1 MGMSAEIKRIY
12 DKNNSVELID
22 SVVQVLLK
30 GGVIIYPTDTMYAIG
45 CSIQSQ
51 QAVNRICEIRQIK
64 PTKNRFSFICAD
76 LSAISNFAKVSDFAF
91 KILKRYLPGAYTF
104 VLPASSK
111 VPSVLVQSKK
121 TVGIR
126 IPDYGPILEIVRQLG
141 HPILTSSL
149 PTDGFDIEDYTDP
162 SLIVE
167 EYGNQVDLILDGGI
181 GGLIPSTVID
191 LQDDLIDII
200 REGAGDCADFN

>member
-1 MGMSAEIKRIY
+1 MSAEIKRIY
-12 DKNNSVELID
+12 DKNNSTVLID

-111 VPSVLVQSKK
+111 VPSILVQSKK

-126 IPDYGPILEIVRQLG
+126 IPDYVPILEIVRQLG

-149 PTDGFDIEDYTDP
+149 PTDGLDVEDYTDP
-162 SLIVE
+162 SLIAE
-167 EYGNQVDLILDGGI
+167 QYGNQVDLILDGGN

-191 LQDDLIDII
+191 LQDDLIEII

>member
-12 DKNNSVELID
+12 DKNNSAELID

-91 KILKRYLPGAYTF
+91 KILKMYLPGAYTF

-126 IPDYGPILEIVRQLG
+126 IPDYAPILEIVRQLG

-162 SLIVE
+162 SLIAEV
-167 EYGNQVDLILDGGI
+167 YGNQVDLILDGGI

>member
-1 MGMSAEIKRIY
+1 MSAEIKRIY
-12 DKNNSVELID
+12 DKNNSAELID

-111 VPSVLVQSKK
+111 VPSILVQSKK

-126 IPDYGPILEIVRQLG
+126 IPDYGPILEIVQQLG

-149 PTDGFDIEDYTDP
+149 PTDGLDVEDYTDP
-162 SLIVE
+162 SLITE
-167 EYGNQVDLILDGGI
+167 QYGNQVDLILDGGN

-191 LQDDLIDII
+191 LQDDLIEII
-200 REGAGDCADFN
+200 RDGAGDCADFN

>member
-1 MGMSAEIKRIY
+1 MSAEIKRIY
-12 DKNNSVELID
+12 DKNNSAELID

-30 GGVIIYPTDTMYAIG
+30 GGVIIYPTDTMYAMG

-64 PTKNRFSFICAD
+64 PTKNRFSFICSD

-126 IPDYGPILEIVRQLG
+126 IPDYSPILEIVRQLG

-149 PTDGFDIEDYTDP
+149 PTDGLDIEDYTDP
-162 SLIVE
+162 SLIAE
-167 EYGNQVDLILDGGI
+167 QYGNQIDLILDGGI

-200 REGAGDCADFN
+200 REGAGDCTDFN

>member
-1 MGMSAEIKRIY
+1 MSAEIKRIY
-12 DKNNSVELID
+12 DKNNSADLID
-22 SVVQVLLK
+22 SVVAVLNK

-91 KILKRYLPGAYTF
+91 KLLKRYLPGAYTF

-126 IPDYGPILEIVRQLG
+126 IPAYAPILEIVKQLG
-141 HPILTSSL
+141 HPLLTSSL
-149 PTDGFDIEDYTDP
+149 PTEGFDIEDYTDP
-162 SLIVE
+162 SLIAE
-167 EYGNQVDLILDGGI
+167 QYGNQVDLILDGGV
-181 GGLIPSTVID
+181 GGLTPSTVID
-191 LQDDLIDII
+191 LQDDVIDII
-200 REGAGDCADFN
+200 REGAGDCSDFN